1 MKTNSIYRR
10 LLTLGV
16 VLTTHIASYGQQNAN
31 CFGTPAQQAFEAGEV
46 LHYNVKYSAAIFS
59 TSVAT
64 ATVATSSDHIDGVEC
79 YKVGAIA
86 KTKPFYNMFFK
97 LEDIYTTWIEKSTL
111 RPLRSTSEL
120 KEGDYRARGSFE
132 FDWNKGVVSTV
143 SENLTRKDKHTKQMN
158 LGPCSYDAIALF
170 FNMRQID
177 TRNLVPNKPIN
188 LSLVLEDTV
197 RTITFKFLERDT
209 YYLDD
214 IGEFRTLKFSCRFV
228 SSTDQSFK
236 DGEEFYV
243 WISDDL
249 NKIPVYIESPIRVG
263 KVSVSLQTWA
273 NLSHPFSSLIFNS
286 DN

>member
-1 MKTNSIYRR
+1 MKTVKLFYGLVFS
-10 LLTLGV
+10 LLFAGSSV
-16 VLTTHIASYGQQNAN
+16 VQAQQSAN
-31 CFGTPAQQAFEAGEV
+31 CFGTPSQQAFDVGEV

-59 TSVAT
+59 TSVAS
-64 ATVATSSDHIDGVEC
+64 ATVATSDDMIEGVPC
-79 YKVGAIA
+79 YKIGAIA

-111 RPLRSTSEL
+111 RPLKATSVL
-120 KEGDYRARGSFE
+120 KEGDYRARGRFD
-132 FDWNKGVVSTV
+132 FDWNQGKVTTV
-143 SENLTRKDKHTKQMN
+143 GENLTRKDKRTKQMD

-177 TRNLVPNKPIN
+177 TRNLVPNKPIE

-197 RTITFKFLERDT
+197 RTITFKFLERDK
-209 YYLDD
+209 YDLDD
-214 IGEFRTLKFSCRFV
+214 IGEFNTLKFSCRFV

-236 DGEEFYV
+236 DGDEFYV

-263 KVSVSLQTWA
+263 KVSVALETWA
-273 NLSHPFSSLIFNS
+273 NLKHPFSSLIFDD